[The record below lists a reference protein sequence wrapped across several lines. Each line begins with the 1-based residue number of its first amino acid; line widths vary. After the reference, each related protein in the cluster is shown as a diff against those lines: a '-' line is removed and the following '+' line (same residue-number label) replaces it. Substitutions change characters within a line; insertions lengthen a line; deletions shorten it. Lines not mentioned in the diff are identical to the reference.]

1 MPLLRSIVLLAL
13 LTLPPIHRPSVPKV
27 LASAAIVD
35 PSEEDY
41 FWDVQQY
48 TTLYNHIVAQKWDR
62 ALRQLHS
69 DPDEASVLVVKR
81 SGSGGR
87 HGQIT
92 ERVLPMHKAFEVD
105 IVDDA
110 RVYDLPPPAGGNVPN
125 MTEDQIELL
134 SELIRIHPDAMKMT
148 DHMGRLPLHVAM
160 YSSVSPPASIVRR
173 MIAANVDG
181 TNRTDSDQRL
191 PIHAACVAPIVTSEL
206 ISELIT
212 ANPHSVTVQSDKDGG
227 LPIHYASW
235 GGGRRPDDVA
245 TVMRLLVEA
254 YPDGLRVADR
264 DGDVPLGI
272 MVKYGRTS
280 IEAFRYVLGVDT
292 EALDEVVIGGS
303 SQTSHASDSGS
314 NTTVPSSGDTLLHSA
329 VTMSPHSMTEDMIRA
344 ILDVRPTLA
353 KIANGR
359 GQLPLHS
366 ALDHYGATES
376 IVTMLLEA
384 YPEAVKEK
392 DEMGERLPLH
402 YACKEG
408 VAHAGVVEL
417 LIEAYPDGLLVSDA
431 SNALPLHLALKAS
444 PRGGVSTKAK
454 GVKSPRVVDQ
464 VAHTVLTTRPDLASV
479 TDPDSTLLPLHI
491 AITKIKPPFLV
502 KEILNAYPDAAK
514 ELVGEGDKKVS
525 ALHVLAT
532 VRDQYLPEEVNEIAS
547 ALLDVKP
554 ECAKLKD
561 GMGRLPL
568 HAASDEAEKVRKR
581 TERTKKKSKKTS
593 ITSSDV
599 LLQTLLQAYPEAVQE
614 RDNGGKLPLHYSVA
628 ALDAATTIKLLDSY
642 QDAAKSQ
649 DQLPLHIACGSL
661 RSPYEQY
668 EGDPEAV
675 DVIIR
680 RLLDIYPE
688 AASIGDKDGSLPL
701 AILSRMPNIMQYVR
715 EETFQALVDANPNA
729 AQAKYGDGP
738 YPIHEVI
745 HNLHY
750 GDNPTLALP
759 FTRSLLGAYPK
770 AVEEEDGRS
779 NLPLHHALAH
789 AQGAEKQAESS
800 KVLGDIAR
808 LLYNEYPKAVSFADR
823 SEHYPLHHIARI
835 MGQTAGSSK
844 RAPFWAPLF
853 MDIMNQ
859 DESIL
864 EKLDT
869 KGRSPLHVLC
879 FHLGDA
885 AVDNE
890 DGATYERSPEFDDV
904 IRTIVLRSAPVLRL
918 EDVDGQTPFYMLNRE
933 LGRGSDK
940 LAGTLRFVKDEINMA
955 KRKAPEKSPT
965 AKESGD
971 RVDIEKK
978 EEL

>member
-1 MPLLRSIVLLAL
+1 
-13 LTLPPIHRPSVPKV
+13 
-27 LASAAIVD
+27 
-35 PSEEDY
+35 
-41 FWDVQQY
+41 
-48 TTLYNHIVAQKWDR
+48 
-62 ALRQLHS
+62 
-69 DPDEASVLVVKR
+69 
-81 SGSGGR
+81 
-87 HGQIT
+87 
-92 ERVLPMHKAFEVD
+92 
-105 IVDDA
+105 
-110 RVYDLPPPAGGNVPN
+110 
-125 MTEDQIELL
+125 
-134 SELIRIHPDAMKMT
+134 
-148 DHMGRLPLHVAM
+148 
-160 YSSVSPPASIVRR
+160 
-173 MIAANVDG
+173 MIAAANFNS
-181 TNRTDSDQRL
+181 TNHTDSDHRL
-191 PIHAACVAPIVTSEL
+191 PIHAACLAPIVPSAIISEL
-206 ISELIT
+206 IS
-212 ANPHSVTVQSDKDGG
+212 ADPHSVAMPSDKDGG
-227 LPIHYASW
+227 LPIHYAAW

-245 TVMRLLVEA
+245 EVMRLLVRA
-254 YPDGLRVADR
+254 YPDGGDGGGGLRVTDR
-264 DGDVPLGI
+264 DGDVPLAI

-280 IEAFRYVLGVDT
+280 VEAFRYVLGVQVDAG
-292 EALDEVVIGGS
+292 ALDEVVIGG
-303 SQTSHASDSGS
+303 GG
-314 NTTVPSSGDTLLHSA
+314 GDTLLHSA
-329 VTMSPHSMTEDMIRA
+329 VTMSPHAMTEDMVRA
-344 ILDVRPTLA
+344 LLDVGPTLA
-353 KIANGR
+353 RIVNGR

-366 ALDHYGATES
+366 ALDHYGATEL

-384 YPEAVKEK
+384 YPDAVKEK
-392 DEMGERLPLH
+392 DEMGGRLPLH

-417 LIEAYPDGLLVSDA
+417 LIEAYPPGLSVTDA
-431 SNALPLHLALKAS
+431 SNALPLHLALNS
-444 PRGGVSTKAK
+444 NPPRGGASTKAK
-454 GVKSPRVVDQ
+454 GGKLPRVVDQ
-464 VAHTVLTTRPDLASV
+464 VAHTVLMARPDLASV
-479 TDPDSTLLPLHI
+479 ADPETALLPLHL

-502 KEILNAYPDAAK
+502 KEILNAHPDAAE
-514 ELVGEGDKKVS
+514 ELVGEGDKKVT
-525 ALHVLAT
+525 ALHVLAA
-532 VRDQYLPEEVNEIAS
+532 VRDQYRPEEVNEIAS
-547 ALLDVKP
+547 ALLDAKP

-561 GMGRLPL
+561 WMGRLPL
-568 HAASDEAEKVRKR
+568 HAASDEAEKVSKR

-593 ITSSDV
+593 ITSGEV

-614 RDNGGKLPLHYSVA
+614 RDDGGKLPLHYSVA

-649 DQLPLHIACGSL
+649 DLLPLHIACGSL

-701 AILSRMPNIMQYVR
+701 AILSRMPNIMQHVR
-715 EETFQALVDANPNA
+715 EDTFQALVDANPNA
-729 AQAKYGDGP
+729 AQAMYGDGT

-750 GDNPTLALP
+750 GDNPTLALS

-770 AVEEEDGRS
+770 AVEEEDARG

-789 AQGAEKQAESS
+789 AQGAENQAKSS

-808 LLYNEYPKAVSFADR
+808 LLYNAYPNAVSFADR

-869 KGRSPLHVLC
+869 KERSPLHVLC

-890 DGATYERSPEFDDV
+890 DGVAYDRSPEFDDV
-904 IRTIVLRSAPVLRL
+904 IRTIVSRSAPVLRL
-918 EDVDGQTPFYMLNRE
+918 EDLDGQTPFYMLNRE

-940 LAGTLRFVKDEINMA
+940 LGGTLRFVKDEINKA
-955 KRKAPEKSPT
+955 KRKAPKKGTVAE
-965 AKESGD
+965 EEGD
-971 RVDIEKK
+971 RVDIKNRD
-978 EEL
+978 EL